1 MNGNRWIARSR
12 GMGWLPLGLLA
23 LAKVALAA
31 LLLWA
36 LLAPPPAAAQ
46 LAADAIPDR
55 KQDAPQ
61 AVGGGGGLIV
71 GGIGVD
77 TTGKTDSEARLNG
90 WREAQRL
97 AWPALWARMSG
108 MTEGSAPRLPDSAL
122 DGIVSAIEV
131 EEEQIGG
138 NRYIARLAVVFDR
151 VRATAYLGQFSEL
164 AASPPYLVIP
174 VLQDAGT
181 RFGHEPGS
189 PWLAAWARLR
199 SGESPVDYIRIQP
212 TPGDTILLSAW
223 VTEQRD
229 VRFWQ
234 YLVDRYAVADVMIP
248 ELILERSYAGGPV
261 TALLIARFGPAGR
274 EVGRMR
280 LGNRRGNVDALMDEA
295 VRQAD
300 RLYVAALRA
309 GNLLPEPRLLA
320 GGLAEIPTAAPGIGD
335 AGDRAAGATLLVRV
349 ASPDDA
355 TLVAIE
361 QALRAVPGISS
372 VRTTSYVL
380 GGMSRLEIGTV
391 LAPDQLAVMLDS
403 VGLRLDRDAGGPTVR
418 RRRPDEA
425 PLAPPPQE
433 GTTTG
438 IDTPAEPLP

>member
-1 MNGNRWIARSR
+1 VR
-12 GMGWLPLGLLA
+12 
-23 LAKVALAA
+23 
-31 LLLWA
+31 
-36 LLAPPPAAAQ
+36 
-46 LAADAIPDR
+46 
-55 KQDAPQ
+55 
-61 AVGGGGGLIV
+61 
-71 GGIGVD
+71 
-77 TTGKTDSEARLNG
+77 
-90 WREAQRL
+90 
-97 AWPALWARMSG
+97 
-108 MTEGSAPRLPDSAL
+108 AL

-151 VRATAYLGQFSEL
+151 ARATAYLGQFSEL
-164 AASPPYLVIP
+164 AASPPFLVIP

-199 SGESPVDYIRIQP
+199 GGESPVDYIRIQP

-248 ELILERSYAGGPV
+248 ELILERSHAGGPV

-280 LGNRRGNVDALMDEA
+280 LANRRGDADALMDEA

-300 RLYVAALRA
+300 RLYVMALRA
-309 GNLLPEPRLLA
+309 GNLLPEPKLLA
-320 GGLAEIPTAAPGIGD
+320 LGGLAEIPAAAPGIGD
-335 AGDRAAGATLLVRV
+335 AGDWAAGATLVVRV

-380 GGMSRLEIGTV
+380 GGMSRLEIGTA

-403 VGLRLDRDAGGPTVR
+403 VGLRLDRAPEGPIVR

-425 PLAPPPQE
+425 PLAPPPPSPQE
-433 GTTTG
+433 GTATD
-438 IDTPAEPLP
+438 IDAPAEPLP